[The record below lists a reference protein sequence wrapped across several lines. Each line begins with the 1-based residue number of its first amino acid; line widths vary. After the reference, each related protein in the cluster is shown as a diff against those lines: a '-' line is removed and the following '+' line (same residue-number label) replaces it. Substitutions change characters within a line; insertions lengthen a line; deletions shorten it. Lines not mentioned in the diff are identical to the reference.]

1 MVDSLVGAVIM
12 VTATTAMVLALQV
25 AESALKD
32 AGCYSLTR
40 QEVEVLRSA
49 GLSTT
54 ESQAMFFNQSI
65 QALPKDLEG
74 GSCQ

>member
-12 VTATTAMVLALQV
+12 VTATTALVLALQV

-54 ESQAMFFNQSI
+54 ESQNKFFNQSI
-65 QALPKDLEG
+65 QALPKDREG